1 MAKSATGGL
10 KLQPHQIIVRPL
22 LTEKG
27 TEVST
32 AYNQY
37 TFEVNPRATKTE
49 IKNAVETLFDVDVVK
64 VRTQH
69 RKGKARRYK
78 FRSGKTKDWKR
89 AIVTLDAEDKLE
101 FF

>member
-1 MAKSATGGL
+1 MARGDGL
-10 KLQPHQIIVRPL
+10 QLKPHEIIVRPL

-27 TEVST
+27 TDIST
-32 AYNQY
+32 EHNQY

-49 IKNAVETLFDVDVVK
+49 IKNAVQTLFEVEVLK

-89 AIVTLDAEDKLE
+89 AIVTLGAEDKLE